1 MPWPWTARSSPAAC
15 APRNAGTPC
24 SRASRRRI
32 ARGASPPA
40 CSTADFFAGW
50 GIRTVAA
57 SEVRYN
63 PMSYHNGSIW
73 PHDNALIALGFD
85 RYGLKEA
92 VLQVLTA
99 MFEASGYV
107 DLRGCRT
114 VLRLRAAARPAHGYP
129 VACAPQAWA
138 TATPFALLQAA
149 LGLAI
154 EHEGGEIRS
163 RSRRCRRFST
173 TSGSW
178 RGLGDRAA
186 DIHIARH
193 GDEVAINVPR
203 GSDRVR
209 VIAIH

>member
-1 MPWPWTARSSPAAC
+1 
-15 APRNAGTPC
+15 
-24 SRASRRRI
+24 
-32 ARGASPPA
+32 
-40 CSTADFFAGW
+40 
-50 GIRTVAA
+50 VAA
-57 SEVRYN
+57 SEIRYN

-85 RYGLKEA
+85 RYGLKDA

-99 MFEASGYV
+99 MLPELFCGF
-107 DLRGCRT
+107 
-114 VLRLRAAARPAHGYP
+114 AREPCTGPTFYP

-154 EHEGGEIRS
+154 DHEGGEIRFTQPALPAFLDDL
-163 RSRRCRRFST
+163 RL
-173 TSGSW
+173 SGV
-178 RGLGDRAA
+178 RLGDRAA